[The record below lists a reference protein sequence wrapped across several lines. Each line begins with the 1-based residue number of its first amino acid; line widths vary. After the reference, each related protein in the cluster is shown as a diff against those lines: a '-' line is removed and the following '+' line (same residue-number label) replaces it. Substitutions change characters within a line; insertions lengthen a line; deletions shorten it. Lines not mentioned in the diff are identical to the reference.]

1 MRTRSVRG
9 GCGGI
14 NSPHEDP
21 ASAERHSTRL
31 AVCVHDIL
39 VRFSARER
47 SETRSELFKS
57 ARLAVRK
64 LTLNMVRRFC
74 FVSAF

>member
-21 ASAERHSTRL
+21 ASAGGIYPL
-31 AVCVHDIL
+31 AHE

-47 SETRSELFKS
+47 SETRSLLFKS
-57 ARLAVRK
+57 AFRRNAQADSQRGKAILLWLA
-64 LTLNMVRRFC
+64 L
-74 FVSAF
+74 